1 MHASE
6 GLVWLELDSVVME
19 DTRFTCKQLAA
30 TFAYDDPDDHIR
42 RSFRAVFSY
51 DNDLLSTAQNLC
63 GRLASLDEY
72 RNNDK
77 RFGEDIRSQLR
88 YKHGVP
94 ISKAVRQMC
103 SLSPYQ
109 IILTKRENAMQDL
122 PAS

>member
-1 MHASE
+1 MPVVHSRSALLLLLLPISACQR

-77 RFGEDIRSQLR
+77 RFGEDFFIQLLR
-88 YKHGVP
+88 DTAEQK
-94 ISKAVRQMC
+94 
-103 SLSPYQ
+103 
-109 IILTKRENAMQDL
+109 N
-122 PAS
+122 